1 MLTQEDIEHLRSYQ
15 LAIQPAV
22 LRSELMTTIINFY
35 GILGV
40 ICDIESKNQNA
51 HQYLNGE
58 DRSCYNIIPSPL
70 KEYIMRIAPYRQNML
85 DICNQCLGNII
96 QSRIDGNDI
105 NDTDRSN
112 FPDTA
117 LIASCLSDD
126 LETAIY
132 RIADELAA
140 CWAIITRETNN
151 FRDSSIDHLSPTA
164 QEIFLGTPVLAE
176 PQGLEQADVLIRGM
190 LIAKLRER
198 DGA

>member
-1 MLTQEDIEHLRSYQ
+1 
-15 LAIQPAV
+15 
-22 LRSELMTTIINFY
+22 MTTVLSFY

-58 DRSCYNIIPSPL
+58 DRSCCNMIPSPL
-70 KEYIMRIAPYRQNML
+70 KEYIVCIEPYRQNIL
-85 DICNQCLGNII
+85 DICNHCLGDII
-96 QSRIDGNDI
+96 QNRIDGSEVSN
-105 NDTDRSN
+105 TGRSS
-112 FPDTA
+112 FPDTT

-132 RIADELAA
+132 RIANELNA
-140 CWAIITRETNN
+140 CWAIIRRETNA

-176 PQGLEQADVLIRGM
+176 PQGLEQVDVLIRGL

-198 DGA
+198 DAA